1 MLQTQYHSQKR
12 LTNGLTPRWV
22 TPLPRYRGAD
32 AFVLAS
38 HGEGWGRPALEAM
51 AMGLPSI
58 VTNWSGP
65 TEFIN
70 EKVALPLPVTKLEPC
85 TLPDATAE

>member
-1 MLQTQYHSQKR
+1 
-12 LTNGLTPRWV
+12 
-22 TPLPRYRGAD
+22 
-32 AFVLAS
+32 
-38 HGEGWGRPALEAM
+38 M